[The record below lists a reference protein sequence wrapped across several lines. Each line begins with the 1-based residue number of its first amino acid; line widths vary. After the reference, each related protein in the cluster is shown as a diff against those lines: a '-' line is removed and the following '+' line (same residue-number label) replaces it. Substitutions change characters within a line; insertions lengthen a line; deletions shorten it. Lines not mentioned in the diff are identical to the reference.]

1 MTITA
6 GLVLYAVIW
15 FLCLFV
21 ALPIRVTTQGED
33 GSVVPGTPSSAPAD
47 PMMKRKL
54 LWTTAAAC
62 VIWAAIAG
70 VILFGG
76 LTMRDLD
83 FWGRM

>member
-21 ALPIRVTTQGED
+21 ALPIRITTQGED
-33 GSVVPGTPSSAPAD
+33 GSVVPGTPSSAPSD

-54 LWTTAAAC
+54 LWATAAAC
-62 VIWAAIAG
+62 VIWAVVAG

-76 LTMRDLD
+76 LTVQDID